1 MKHPQRLQ
9 QKLLQKKLQ
18 NNYVFCRPQF
28 FLWAVF
34 VGVILINRKDK
45 ILGPFY
51 CILAAVVWG
60 LSFVAQSEGASIGTF
75 TFNGLRTV
83 LGGIV
88 LLPLV
93 ALSFKKENSGLP
105 AQEKKKFPIKDVV
118 IGGICCGLPLFIGG
132 NLQQHAF
139 NYLYVGKVGF
149 ITALY
154 MVIVPLFGLFLKR
167 KLKINIWTG
176 VALGVVGLYFLS
188 VKKGDFSVGT
198 GELVTILC
206 SFAFAAHILVI
217 DYFCQRVNNI
227 ALSCAQ
233 FFFAGIL
240 SVICMFIFEEPKIDE
255 ILSAWLPLVYAGVGS
270 CGIAFTAQIF
280 GQKYTNPTVASVLL
294 CLESVFSVLFGWLI
308 LDQSLDSRGYLG
320 CIIMFAAVILTQLP
334 QEWFDFK
341 KKKAQ

>member
-1 MKHPQRLQ
+1 MKQ
-9 QKLLQKKLQ
+9 LQKKLQ
-18 NNYVFCRPQF
+18 NNYVFSPP
-28 FLWAVF
+28 AVF
-34 VGVILINRKDK
+34 SVGGCLFGVLVIKKEK

-75 TFNGLRTV
+75 TFNGLRTL

-93 ALSFKKENSGLP
+93 AFRFIKENSALP
-105 AQEKKKFPIKDVV
+105 VNEKKKFPIKDVV
-118 IGGICCGLPLFIGG
+118 IGGVCCGIPLFIGG

-154 MVIVPLFGLFLKR
+154 MVIVPLFGIFLKR
-167 KLKINIWTG
+167 KLKINIWAG
-176 VALGVVGLYFLS
+176 VVLGVVGLYFLS
-188 VKKGDFSVGT
+188 IKPGDFSVGT

-217 DYFCQRVNNI
+217 DHFCQKVDGMT
-227 ALSCAQ
+227 LSCAQ

-240 SVICMFIFEEPKIDE
+240 SIICMFIFEEPKIDA
-255 ILSAWLPLVYAGVGS
+255 ILNAWLPLAYAGIGS

-294 CLESVFSVLFGWLI
+294 CLESVFSVIFGWFL
-308 LDQSLDSRGYLG
+308 LDQRLDTRGYIG
-320 CIIMFAAVILTQLP
+320 CIIMFVAVILTQLP

-341 KKKAQ
+341 NKKKTV

>member
-1 MKHPQRLQ
+1 MRA
-9 QKLLQKKLQ
+9 
-18 NNYVFCRPQF
+18 
-28 FLWAVF
+28 AVCF
-34 VGVILINRKDK
+34 GVIVINSKSKSR

-75 TFNGLRTV
+75 TFNGIRT
-83 LGGIV
+83 LIGGIV

-93 ALSFKKENSGLP
+93 AVSFKMENKKISVN
-105 AQEKKKFPIKDVV
+105 EKPKFPLKDVV
-118 IGGICCGLPLFIGG
+118 IGGVCCGIPLFIGG

-154 MVIVPLFGLFLKR
+154 MVIVPLFGIFLKR
-167 KLKINIWTG
+167 KLKINIWAG

-206 SFAFAAHILVI
+206 SFAFATHILVI
-217 DYFCQRVNNI
+217 DYFCKKVNNI

-233 FFFAGIL
+233 FFFAGIV
-240 SVICMFIFEEPKIDE
+240 SIICMFIFEEPEMDAI
-255 ILSAWLPLVYAGVGS
+255 IGAAVPLLYAGVMS
-270 CGIAFTAQIF
+270 CGVAFTAQIF
-280 GQKYTNPTVASVLL
+280 GQKYSNPTVASVLL
-294 CLESVFSVLFGWLI
+294 CLESVFSVLFGWLL
-308 LDQSLDSRGYLG
+308 LDQKLDSRGYAG
-320 CIIMFAAVILTQLP
+320 CVIMFIAVILTQLP
-334 QEWFDFK
+334 SEWFTFK
-341 KKKAQ
+341 KNKIEK